1 MSLKEKGITTAV
13 ALVAVLVAT
22 GPPAAAG
29 EYQQGSSY
37 VEDRGGVYD
46 TSGAEARR
54 VSSQGGA
61 AGVYVANGLAL
72 EAEGLGYSTDSQAA
86 NTPDGKA
93 VGLSE
98 EADAVGANVGAKWHV
113 VHGKQGSVHLGAGTG
128 LLSDG
133 EKALGSRTLSQTN
146 NADVGLTLNMS
157 ESVSLKAQTRYQ
169 QIGGLGGK
177 GATEAM
183 GGNLGIK
190 ISF

>member
-1 MSLKEKGITTAV
+1 MSLMEKGITTAV
-13 ALVAVLVAT
+13 ALAAVLVAT

-29 EYQQGSSY
+29 EYRKGSSY
-37 VEDRGGVYD
+37 VEERGGVYD
-46 TSGAEARR
+46 TSGAETGR
-54 VSSQGGA
+54 VSANGGA

-72 EAEGLGYSTDSQAA
+72 EAEGLGYSTDAAA

-93 VGLSE
+93 VGQAE

-113 VHGKQGSVHLGAGTG
+113 VHGKKGSVHLGAGTG
-128 LLSDG
+128 LLSDE
-133 EKALGSRTLSQTN
+133 EKALGGRTLSQTN

-177 GATEAM
+177 GVAEAM
-183 GGNLGIK
+183 GGNVGIK